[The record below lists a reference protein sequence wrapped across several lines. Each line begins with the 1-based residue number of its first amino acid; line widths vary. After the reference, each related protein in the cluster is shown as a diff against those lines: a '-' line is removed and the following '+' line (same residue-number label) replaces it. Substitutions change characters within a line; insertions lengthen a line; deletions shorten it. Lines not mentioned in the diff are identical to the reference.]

1 MTKRYL
7 ALSGRIRQELS
18 ESAMR
23 SPLAALTVKKK
34 KSLCNA
40 HQKRY
45 TEVLFFLQ
53 SVVYPRTFSCC
64 PPQHS
69 PQTAIEA
76 QNSTAFSNEQSRL
89 QPEVR

>member
-53 SVVYPRTFSCC
+53 SVVYPEFFLVAC
-64 PPQHS
+64 PESPWQAATLGLALHS
-69 PQTAIEA
+69 YCWRGKETQT
-76 QNSTAFSNEQSRL
+76 
-89 QPEVR
+89 